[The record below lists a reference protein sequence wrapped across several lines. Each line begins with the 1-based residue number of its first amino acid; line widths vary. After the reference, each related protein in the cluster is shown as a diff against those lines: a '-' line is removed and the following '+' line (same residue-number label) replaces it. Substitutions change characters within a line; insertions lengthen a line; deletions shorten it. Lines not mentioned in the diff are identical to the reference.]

1 MTRPTLIT
9 TDEFAAVVRLD
20 PSKVRQRIR
29 RGEIKAVN
37 VGTEK
42 RHIWRITEAELDRY
56 LSAGAAMSATDNRT
70 TTRTSVRRSA

>member
-1 MTRPTLIT
+1 MAPADADREGIVTRPTLLT
-9 TDEFAAVVRLD
+9 TDEFANTVRLH

-29 RGEIKAVN
+29 RGEIRAVN

-56 LSAGAAMSATDNRT
+56 LSANAA
-70 TTRTSVRRSA
+70 